1 MACTADYYI
10 IDDEIKN
17 TEEFD
22 LTELKKGFSVYEV
35 IKIVDRIPL
44 FIKEHIERLHFSA
57 SLKKEKVWCS
67 DKYIKK
73 KVTEIIRINKIDNGR
88 LKFALRYYESENK
101 FICFW
106 LEDIQPSVKEYKYG
120 LKIISENHERSNPNA
135 KIINYKLRKQLKKLI
150 KEKKVFETLLV
161 NNSGKITECS
171 KSNIFFIKDNKVYT
185 SFAKDVLIGITR
197 NNVFKICEKEGIPII
212 ETDIYY
218 NDLKGYK
225 SVFLTGTSIGIISIV
240 MIDKLKF
247 KRNNAMLNKI
257 SDSYNLITEKY
268 ISQQKNEVGDIKISY
283 VRKK

>member
-10 IDDEIKN
+10 VDEEIKS
-17 TEEFD
+17 TDQFD
-22 LTELKKGFSVYEV
+22 LGELKKGFSVYEV

-44 FIKEHIERLHFSA
+44 FMENHIERLHFSA

-67 DKYIKK
+67 DEYIKK
-73 KVTEIIRINKIDNGR
+73 KVSEIIKINKIDNGR

-106 LEDIQPSVKEYKYG
+106 LENIQPTVKEYKNG
-120 LKIISENHERSNPNA
+120 LRIISENHERSNPNA

-150 KEKKVFETLLV
+150 KEKEVFETLLV

-171 KSNIFFIKDNKVYT
+171 KSNIFFIKKNKVYT

-218 NDLKGYK
+218 KNLKEYS
-225 SVFLTGTSIGIISIV
+225 SVFITGTSIGIISVV

-247 KRNNAMLNKI
+247 SRNNSILNKI
-257 SDSYNLITEKY
+257 SGSYSSITEKY
-268 ISQQKNEVGDIKISY
+268 LNQQKSETEEIKF
-283 VRKK
+283 

>member
-10 IDDEIKN
+10 IDDEIKS
-17 TEEFD
+17 TDQFD
-22 LTELKKGFSVYEV
+22 LGELKKGFTVYEV

-44 FIKEHIERLHFSA
+44 FIEDHIERLHFSA

-67 DKYIKK
+67 NDYIKIK
-73 KVTEIIRINKIDNGR
+73 IAEIIKLNKIDTGR
-88 LKFALRYYESENK
+88 LKFALRYYKSDNK

-106 LEDIQPSVKEYKYG
+106 LENIQPTVKEYKKG

-150 KEKKVFETLLV
+150 KEKEVFETLLV

-197 NNVFKICEKEGIPII
+197 NNVFNICEKEGIPII

-218 NDLKGYK
+218 EDLKEYS
-225 SVFLTGTSIGIISIV
+225 SVFITGTSIGVISVV

-247 KRNNAMLNKI
+247 SRNNSILNKI
-257 SDSYNLITEKY
+257 SGSYNSITEKY
-268 ISQQKNEVGDIKISY
+268 LNQKKNPEKLNSH
-283 VRKK
+283 K

>member
-1 MACTADYYI
+1 MACIADYYI

-17 TEEFD
+17 TDQFD
-22 LTELKKGFSVYEV
+22 LGELKKGFTVYEV

-44 FIKEHIERLHFSA
+44 FIEDHIERLHFSA

-67 DKYIKK
+67 NDYIKIK
-73 KVTEIIRINKIDNGR
+73 IAEIIKLNKIDTGR
-88 LKFALRYYESENK
+88 LKFALRYYKSDNK

-106 LEDIQPSVKEYKYG
+106 LENIQPTVKEYKKG

-135 KIINYKLRKQLKKLI
+135 KIINYKLRKQLKKLV
-150 KEKKVFETLLV
+150 KEKEVFETLLV

-197 NNVFKICEKEGIPII
+197 NNVFNICEKEGIPII

-218 NDLKGYK
+218 EDLKEYS
-225 SVFLTGTSIGIISIV
+225 SVFITGTSIGVISVV

-247 KRNNAMLNKI
+247 SRNNSILNKI
-257 SDSYNLITEKY
+257 SGSYNSITEKY
-268 ISQQKNEVGDIKISY
+268 LNQKKNPEKLNSH
-283 VRKK
+283 K

>member
-10 IDDEIKN
+10 IDDEIKS
-17 TEEFD
+17 TDQFD
-22 LTELKKGFSVYEV
+22 LGELKKGFTVYEV

-44 FIKEHIERLHFSA
+44 FIEDHIERLHFSA

-67 DKYIKK
+67 NDYIKIK
-73 KVTEIIRINKIDNGR
+73 IAEIIKLNKIDKGR
-88 LKFALRYYESENK
+88 LKFALRYYKSDNK

-106 LEDIQPSVKEYKYG
+106 LENIQPTVKEYKNG
-120 LKIISENHERSNPNA
+120 LRIISENHERSNPNA
-135 KIINYKLRKQLKKLI
+135 KIINYKLRKQLKKLV
-150 KEKKVFETLLV
+150 KEKEVFETLLV

-197 NNVFKICEKEGIPII
+197 NNVFNICEKEGIPII

-218 NDLKGYK
+218 EDLKEYS
-225 SVFLTGTSIGIISIV
+225 SVFITGTSIGVISVV

-247 KRNNAMLNKI
+247 SRNNSILNKI
-257 SDSYNLITEKY
+257 SGSYNSITEKY
-268 ISQQKNEVGDIKISY
+268 LNQKKNTDKLNFH
-283 VRKK
+283 K